1 MRVISIV
8 GARPQFIKLKPVH
21 DALLAKGHEH
31 MVIHTGQH
39 YDPEMSGDM
48 FADMELPEPDICL
61 GIGPGEPTQQVARMV
76 EALESQISR
85 VSPDSVLVYGDTTT
99 TLAGAI
105 AASKL
110 EVKTGHVEAGL
121 RSYDP
126 RMIEEVSRRIADR
139 VCHLLF
145 APTANAVANL
155 AKEGLGANAR
165 LTGDVMLDAFLAFSP
180 RASAMGFHKEVGV
193 EKPYILATLHRA
205 ENVDQPETLKS
216 ILENLKMVSKIMP
229 VVFPIHPRTLK
240 RVGEYG
246 LEDYLAKRATSD
258 VERKRILNERQ
269 ATIEVIPPVGY
280 LRNLSLLLDCEL
292 VITDSGGLQK
302 EALFAGK
309 PCITLRD
316 RTEWPETL
324 KEGANRLIPGARG
337 LEDAARFIIENPPA
351 APGPGAFGDGNAGRL
366 IAEATGEA

>member
-155 AKEGLGANAR
+155 AKEGLGASAR

-180 RASAMGFHKEVGV
+180 RASAMGFYKEAGV

-216 ILENLKMVSKIMP
+216 ILENLKMVSRIMP

-246 LEDYLAKRATSD
+246 LEDYLSQRSALKA
-258 VERKRILNERQ
+258 
-269 ATIEVIPPVGY
+269 IPPVGY

-302 EALFAGK
+302 EALFAGE

-324 KEGANRLIPGARG
+324 KGGANRLIPGARG

-351 APGPGAFGDGNAGRL
+351 TPGPGAFGDGNAGRL